1 MSGPHRAAPKLA
13 AVATCLFLSGTGS
26 LVLEVSWSRL
36 LKLVFGSTTLS
47 ISTILVAYMLGLGLG
62 GLVGGRLAR
71 RVADGVRAYGVLEIG
86 VGVYALAVPFV
97 LGAYPWLNRTLLGGL
112 GFWPAAAVRF
122 VLSLVVLLA
131 PTLVMGATLPLLVA
145 ALRPEEG
152 RIAAPV
158 GLLYGVNTLGAVT
171 GTVAASFVL
180 FPVLGLAWSNAAGA
194 ALDALAGALALTVV
208 ARGSAAGAAPVGK
221 GRVTPAARD
230 GRVTPAAQSGRVT
243 PAARAK
249 PAPTPAPTPAP
260 ASAPTPGPT
269 SGPASGP
276 ADVQGGRWNA
286 VVVSYALVGATA
298 LVYEVAWT
306 RALTMIFGSSVYAFA
321 TMLAAFLVG
330 IALGSLVARPV
341 LDGLARPR
349 AAYAGG
355 VAALGLLAFVT
366 LLLLARASG
375 LALGVLE
382 HAGASSRNLL
392 LAGFGLSA
400 LAMLGPTLV
409 LGALFPLVARAA
421 AAGRDA
427 SAAVGDV
434 YFVNTLGSAAGAFL
448 AGFVLIPGLGLA
460 RTIALAIAVNLATA
474 GLLLLWQREW
484 TSGGRRVAAA
494 AALVAAGGVL
504 LLPPAWD
511 VRGLLRA
518 IYYRPS
524 LALEFG
530 IDMLPF
536 EGFSL
541 QELRYYKDGVS
552 ASIAI
557 TDEPGGTFLR
567 INGKPDASLLDMPTQ
582 ALSGHLPFLFGP
594 HADDVMVIGYASGV
608 TTGAVSLHAPRR
620 LDVIEIE
627 PAIVEASRWFERWNH
642 KPLERPFTHLVLDD
656 ARAYLTRT
664 SQQYDVLI
672 SEPSNPF
679 LAGCSNLFTEEFF
692 HLARRALRPGGR
704 LLQWVQL
711 YGMDPDSIRSVL
723 AAVRTEFPY
732 VTAFHFHTGNPD
744 LLLMASDRPLT
755 AADLPR
761 WEGLAPEVQA
771 DLEQLGIYSTRDL
784 WTLVRLT
791 SDDVRTLAGESR
803 RRNTD
808 DSMFVEL
815 HTPWLV
821 HESSAQNFDMLARV
835 SSGVLPVAESGG
847 ARLSADEVGRLALAY
862 AVARDNLDVAG
873 SYAAAA
879 EARGPSAAA
888 LTARAEILRRAHD
901 TLPAAAAKLE
911 DAVALDPALPE
922 ARDLRARLFE
932 MRRRPEQALA
942 EAELGTTA
950 APRDARLVHRRLRLQ
965 SITGA
970 NDAAWATAQA
980 LMALP
985 GARFEFP
992 MWADSGIAA
1001 VRAGRLDQGIRWLEQ
1016 YLAVEPYSATKWE
1029 ALADAYTRAG
1039 RTSDAARAL
1048 RNRQAAIA
1056 NNVRTRH
1063 RDARFEARFGSKER
1077 AAELLRSI
1085 LEVDPSYAA
1094 AKQDLDALSRP

>member
-1 MSGPHRAAPKLA
+1 MSGPHRTAPKLA
-13 AVATCLFLSGTGS
+13 AVAACLFLSGTGS
-26 LVLEVSWSRL
+26 LVLEVCWSRL

-71 RVADGVRAYGVLEIG
+71 RVADGVRAYGWLEIG
-86 VGVYALAVPFV
+86 VGLYALAVPFV
-97 LGAYPWLNRTLLGGL
+97 LGLYPWLNRTLLGNL

-131 PTLVMGATLPLLVA
+131 PTVVMGATLPFLVA
-145 ALRPEEG
+145 ALRPEDG

-171 GTVAASFVL
+171 GTIAASFVF
-180 FPVLGLAWSNAAGA
+180 FPTLGLRWSNATGA
-194 ALDALAGALALTVV
+194 ALDALAGVLALTV
-208 ARGSAAGAAPVGK
+208 AGRGRAAAAT
-221 GRVTPAARD
+221 GRR
-230 GRVTPAAQSGRVT
+230 GRVT

-249 PAPTPAPTPAP
+249 PAPTINDARTGHAAPMVNDAP
-260 ASAPTPGPT
+260 RLEPESH
-269 SGPASGP
+269 
-276 ADVQGGRWNA
+276 RWNL

-298 LVYEVAWT
+298 LTYEVAWT

-330 IALGSLVARPV
+330 IALGSLVARRL
-341 LDGLARPR
+341 LDRVTRPF
-349 AAYAGG
+349 AVYAGG
-355 VAALGLLAFVT
+355 VAALGLLAFAT
-366 LLLLARASG
+366 LLLLSRASG
-375 LALGVLE
+375 LALVVLE
-382 HAGASSRNLL
+382 HAGASSRNLVF
-392 LAGFGLSA
+392 AGFGLSA

-421 AAGRDA
+421 AAGREA

-434 YFVNTLGSAAGAFL
+434 YFVNTIGSAVGAFL
-448 AGFVLIPGLGLA
+448 AGFVLIPGLGLS
-460 RTIALAIAVNLATA
+460 RTIALAVALDFATA
-474 GLLLLWQREW
+474 AAILAWQREW
-484 TSGGRRVAAA
+484 TAPRRRLAAAGALA
-494 AALVAAGGVL
+494 AALAVAL
-504 LLPPAWD
+504 QPPAWD

-518 IYYRPS
+518 IYYRPA

-541 QELRYYKDGVS
+541 QELRYSRDGVS

-557 TDEPGGTFLR
+557 TDEPGGTILR

-594 HADDVMVIGYASGV
+594 RADDVMVIGYASGV
-608 TTGAVSLHAPRR
+608 TTGSVSLHAPRR
-620 LDVIEIE
+620 LDVVEIE

-642 KPLERPFTHLVLDD
+642 RPLERPFTHLVLDD

-711 YGMDPDSIRSVL
+711 YGMDPDSIRAVL
-723 AAVRTEFPY
+723 AAVRTQFPY

-761 WEGLAPEVQA
+761 WEKLSPEVQA
-771 DLEQLGIYSTRDL
+771 DLEQLGIYTTRDL

-791 SDDVRTLAGESR
+791 SDDVAALAGAAR
-803 RRNTD
+803 HRNTD

-821 HESSAQNFDMLARV
+821 HESSAQNFDMLAGV
-835 SSGVLPVAESGG
+835 NSGVLPLAESGG
-847 ARLSADEVGRLALAY
+847 ARLSAEEVGRLALAY
-862 AVARDNLDVAG
+862 AAARDNLDIAAR
-873 SYAAAA
+873 YAALA

-888 LTARAEILRRAHD
+888 LTARAELLRREHA
-901 TLPAAAAKLE
+901 TLPAAAEKL
-911 DAVALDPALPE
+911 DQAVALDPALPE
-922 ARDLRARLFE
+922 TRDLRARLLE
-932 MRRRPEQALA
+932 MRRRPA
-942 EAELGTTA
+942 EALTEAVAGTAA
-950 APRDARLVHRRLRLQ
+950 APRDARLVHRRLRLE

-1001 VRAGRLDQGIRWLEQ
+1001 VRAGHLDQGLRWLEQ
-1016 YLAVEPYSATKWE
+1016 YLAVEPFSATKWE

-1039 RTSDAARAL
+1039 RAADAARAL
-1048 RNRQAAIA
+1048 RNRQTAIA

-1063 RDARFEARFGSKER
+1063 RDARWEARFGSKER

-1085 LEVDPSYAA
+1085 LEVDPSYAP
-1094 AKQDLDALSRP
+1094 AKRDLDGLR